1 MTKISSSTSYSAS
14 YSITERNGTE
24 RKVQAV
30 GGSPS
35 AANVSIKQEAIKPEP
50 KQPKQPKLDSG
61 LFVQP
66 RAYPSFSCCLQSVN
80 CLSPHEFTQKV
91 RRTIA
96 QYPHLRKRISLL
108 LAWEAANTCS
118 NMDIAN
124 KLLDEY
130 LAHRLDSKQLLML
143 DEIINLTL

>member
-1 MTKISSSTSYSAS
+1 MTKLNSSTSY
-14 YSITERNGTE
+14 NGTE

-35 AANVSIKQEAIKPEP
+35 AANVGIKQEAIKPQA
-50 KQPKQPKLDSG
+50 KQAKQARQARLDSG

-66 RAYPSFSCCLQSVN
+66 KSYPAFSCCLQSVN
-80 CLSPHEFTQKV
+80 CLQPYEFIQRV
-91 RRTIA
+91 RRTVA

-108 LAWEAANTCS
+108 LAWEEANTCS
-118 NMDIAN
+118 NMDIAH